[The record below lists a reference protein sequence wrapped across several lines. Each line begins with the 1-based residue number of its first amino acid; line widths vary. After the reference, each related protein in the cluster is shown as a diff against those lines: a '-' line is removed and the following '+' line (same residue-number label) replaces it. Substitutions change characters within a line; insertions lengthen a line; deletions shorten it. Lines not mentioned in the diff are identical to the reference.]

1 MTPSILSYI
10 VRRTP
15 YDPNLFRHVPGGSDG
30 RGPRPLRPEW
40 HLDPDQYREF
50 IETVTGIAPP
60 DEPTASDCYRIGNR
74 IEAFVEEHHRLD
86 EWTPDLVEEYPD
98 VDSLAEILGL
108 ARFFRRCHDCRVDG
122 A

>member
-1 MTPSILSYI
+1 MIRISSDTSRAGPTAEGLDLSA
-10 VRRTP
+10 
-15 YDPNLFRHVPGGSDG
+15 
-30 RGPRPLRPEW
+30 PEW